1 MTSAGAGSSW
11 KDRRESL
18 GKSVDQASAE
28 LRIARRYLVGIE
40 EGDFKDWPERVY
52 AIGFIRSYA
61 KYLSEDPG
69 PVIAEYE
76 ESVGSRAEY
85 EMAAQLRP
93 GWIERERERGSRRAT
108 YTLAA
113 GGVLLAGV
121 ILAWLTLRT
130 ERSPLP
136 PPAPAPAP
144 AVALSPPP
152 ASENTTEPADNAA
165 AAPSAGVDNLAPV
178 PGPVPA
184 SPQDVATPGEPA
196 PSVAAVGGSGP
207 LEGPF
212 QLFLEASEHTW
223 LMYSFDG
230 GDPIDLTLYAGD
242 KISIQA
248 MKQITLK
255 LGNAGGVA
263 GTLNG
268 RRLPPFGERG
278 QVRKFTLGQ

>member
-1 MTSAGAGSSW
+1 MTSGGAGSSW
-11 KDRRESL
+11 KERRESL
-18 GKSVDQASAE
+18 GKSIDQASIE
-28 LRIARRYLVGIE
+28 LRISQKYLVGIE
-40 EGDFKDWPERVY
+40 EGNFKDWPERVFS
-52 AIGFIRSYA
+52 IGFIRSYA
-61 KYLSEDPG
+61 KYLSQDPG

-76 ESVGSRAEY
+76 QSSGGRGES

-121 ILAWLTLRT
+121 ILAWLGLRT
-130 ERSPLP
+130 ERTPLP
-136 PPAPAPAP
+136 PPAPAPD
-144 AVALSPPP
+144 VALSPHPVV
-152 ASENTTEPADNAA
+152 ENAAMPADNASA
-165 AAPSAGVDNLAPV
+165 SIAPSSGADNLAPV
-178 PGPVPA
+178 PVPA
-184 SPQDVATPGEPA
+184 PTSPQDAAPPGESA
-196 PSVAAVGGSGP
+196 PSVAAVGGTGP

-212 QLFLEASEHTW
+212 QLFLEASEQTW

-248 MKQITLK
+248 REQITLK